1 MDVRVIAATN
11 RNLLEMM
18 REKTFRADLF
28 YRLNVFPV
36 TIPPLRE
43 RKDDIIPLA
52 EQFLTDLNHKYGMEK
67 RLTDAAKD
75 VLLEYRWPGNVREL
89 KNVVE
94 RSMIMSNTNEVT
106 LGNLFLHVASA
117 EGQLLQSGEGI
128 DLKALVERMELDYI
142 NHAYEQWGNVRDAAK
157 SLGMDAAT
165 FVRKRKKYRDKLGVL
180 QK

>member
-1 MDVRVIAATN
+1 
-11 RNLLEMM
+11 
-18 REKTFRADLF
+18 
-28 YRLNVFPV
+28 
-36 TIPPLRE
+36 
-43 RKDDIIPLA
+43 
-52 EQFLTDLNHKYGMEK
+52 
-67 RLTDAAKD
+67 
-75 VLLEYRWPGNVREL
+75 
-89 KNVVE
+89 
-94 RSMIMSNTNEVT
+94 MIMSNTNEVT

-165 FVRKRKKYRDKLGVL
+165 FVRKRKKYRDKLGAL